1 MGDFTE
7 VYRAISVRFSGVTL
21 YRGSTSSSPKKYSQ
35 YDDYYADDPESF
47 YEDNADDYDSYED
60 AMDDWEDMY
69 GNND

>member
-1 MGDFTE
+1 MRFF
-7 VYRAISVRFSGVTL
+7 RAAV
-21 YRGSTSSSPKKYSQ
+21 YRGSTASGSGKNSQ

-69 GNND
+69 GNDDG